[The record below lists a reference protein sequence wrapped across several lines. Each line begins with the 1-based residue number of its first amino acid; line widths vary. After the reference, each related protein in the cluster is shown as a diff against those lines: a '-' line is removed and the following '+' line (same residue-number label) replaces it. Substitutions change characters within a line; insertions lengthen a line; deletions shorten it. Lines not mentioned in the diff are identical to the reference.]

1 VLGAVSSH
9 VREFYEPESKDLIMA
24 LSRKQ
29 LVHALTALTEANDA
43 EVAHSAADQLLIEYI
58 DDEEI
63 ADLFKSIV
71 KWYS

>member
-1 VLGAVSSH
+1 
-9 VREFYEPESKDLIMA
+9 MA